1 MRLQVIHDEKG
12 KDTGVFIP
20 IEYWTLIKS
29 QYPDIEEVDA
39 VLSDWEKDLIETRLD
54 AITKN
59 PVRLKSGE
67 DLLKELKRK
76 I

>member
-29 QYPDIEEVDA
+29 QYPDIEEVDT
-39 VLSDWEKDLIETRLD
+39 VS
-54 AITKN
+54 
-59 PVRLKSGE
+59 
-67 DLLKELKRK
+67 
-76 I
+76 